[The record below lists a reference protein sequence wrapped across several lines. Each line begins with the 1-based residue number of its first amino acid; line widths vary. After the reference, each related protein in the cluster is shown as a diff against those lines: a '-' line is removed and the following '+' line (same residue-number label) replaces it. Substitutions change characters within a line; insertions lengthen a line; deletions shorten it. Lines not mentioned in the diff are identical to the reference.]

1 MTGKQSKSKKQ
12 DIFGKGKVT
21 SQQIAFIVDRYLCD
35 NNFSSTRST
44 FRNEAS
50 SLLSHSPIHHAPKT
64 LLTLGQML
72 DEYICL
78 KEQKVMLDQEKV
90 IIEQEKTRV
99 QMLLQ
104 GMHNVM
110 SAYNASGNLPPAVNS
125 AVAVVPQPKFSTIP
139 HPAQSSYAT
148 HPGPMNT
155 LSVLSFYSPQRG
167 VSRDSNPLPQGQT
180 VTITMSYDD
189 LMVATHGVPR
199 TTPVPNNLN
208 TNSLPQSNNS
218 NTGAGNLTTPVVNVS
233 GRKRKDTKPVDAP
246 SAAKKSCGRSSSRK
260 IPAQGQN
267 TLQKSDNANNNQV
280 VALPSSAV
288 QSSPENCIPSGSQ
301 VQGSGVFKCL
311 FNQSSVSVPS
321 NSSVPKTPPRATSHS
336 DTHISPSEI
345 SSVVTRNR
353 DATPTRCTVISTKRV
368 MVSPT
373 KQMAYIQMSHCIS
386 PVKTGSDKM
395 SKRDVRSRLD
405 FDAHDMPESS
415 DKPFP
420 NEISTST
427 SESEK
432 ELDILDID
440 FPNLDALGMDYFTE
454 MLNDFD
460 FTCDG
465 IDFSCHTTSS
475 PSEDN
480 ASGSS
485 PECNGNDASPEL
497 STMSTFLCEND
508 MKMQGPDCL
517 TEMKSVTKSI
527 TVISSEKNRQQSCD

>member
-139 HPAQSSYAT
+139 HP
-148 HPGPMNT
+148 
-155 LSVLSFYSPQRG
+155 
-167 VSRDSNPLPQGQT
+167 
-180 VTITMSYDD
+180 
-189 LMVATHGVPR
+189 GVPR